1 MKSLKFNHTAAGR
14 LAAGPDNI
22 TWRINDDKML
32 RVGDDFECVDK
43 LQANRPDTWQTIGKG
58 TISRVDEKR
67 LGDLTDDELTA
78 LTAESRAALLAVS
91 RQYYGDAV
99 ADDTPV
105 KLVHFNFSPYEQPR
119 SHQAPLPQ
127 YKELQL
133 FADGGSRGNPGPS
146 ASGFVLLD
154 MQDAVITKSG
164 LYLGVTTNNQAEYQA
179 VRLGLEAAE
188 KYGAQDVHVFL
199 DSLLVVNQMKGI
211 FKVKNRDLW
220 PVHEALKSYVAQF
233 KKVTFT
239 HVPRELNKLA
249 DAAVNE
255 TLDAVLHE

>member
-1 MKSLKFNHTAAGR
+1 MKSLKFNHTSAQR
-14 LAAGPDNI
+14 LAAGQENI

-32 RVGDDFECVDK
+32 RVGDEFECVDK
-43 LQANRPDTWQTIGKG
+43 VQSNRPDTWQAIGRG
-58 TISRVDEKR
+58 VIDRVDEKR
-67 LGDLTDDELTA
+67 LGGLTDDELA
-78 LTAESRAALLAVS
+78 AVTAESRAALLAIS
-91 RQYYGDAV
+91 RQYYGENV

-105 KLVHFNFSPYEQPR
+105 KLVHFSFSPYDQPR
-119 SHQAPLPQ
+119 MHQAPLPH
-127 YKELQL
+127 YKELKL
-133 FADGGSRGNPGPS
+133 YADGGSRGNPGPS

-154 MQDAVITKSG
+154 MNDVVITKSG

-188 KYGAQDVHVFL
+188 KYGAQEIHIFL
-199 DSLLVVNQMKGI
+199 DSLLVVNQMRGI

-220 PVHEALKSYVAQF
+220 PIHEALKAYVAQF

-239 HVPRELNKLA
+239 HVPRELNRLA

>member
-14 LAAGPDNI
+14 LVAGQDNI

-32 RVGDDFECVDK
+32 RVGDEFECVDK
-43 LQANRPDTWQTIGKG
+43 LQANRPDTWQALGKG
-58 TISRVDEKR
+58 AINRIDEKR
-67 LGDLTDDELTA
+67 LGDLSDDELDSVT
-78 LTAESRAALLAVS
+78 TESRAALLDIS
-91 RQYYGDAV
+91 RQYYGQDV

-105 KLVHFNFSPYEQPR
+105 KLVHFSFEPFAQP
-119 SHQAPLPQ
+119 HAPQVPLPQ
-127 YKELQL
+127 YKELKL

-146 ASGFVLLD
+146 ASGYVLLD
-154 MQDAVITKSG
+154 MQDTVISKSG

-179 VRLGLEAAE
+179 VKLGLEAAK
-188 KYGAQDVHVFL
+188 KYGALEVHIFL
-199 DSLLVVNQMKGI
+199 DSLLVVNQMRGV

-220 PVHEALKSYVAQF
+220 PVHEALKAYVAEF

-239 HVPRELNKLA
+239 HVPRELNRLA
-249 DAAVNE
+249 DGVVND